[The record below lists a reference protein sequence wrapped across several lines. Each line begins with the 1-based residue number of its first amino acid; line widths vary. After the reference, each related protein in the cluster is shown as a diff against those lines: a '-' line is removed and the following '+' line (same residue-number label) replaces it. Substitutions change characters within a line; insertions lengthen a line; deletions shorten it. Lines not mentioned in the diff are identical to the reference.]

1 MGAAVGMSVF
11 LVITTFLLH
20 YAVFRW
26 LSGGMSNIAMTAER
40 RILIIWLLTLSAHVV
55 EVALYAAAYVL
66 GERMLEIGSL
76 EGLQIVGPLDYF
88 YFSIVAY
95 TSLGMGDIVP
105 SDHLRFITGI
115 ETLNGLLLIAWSAS
129 FNYIAMV
136 KFWSWQTCVEPV
148 WRKLK

>member
-66 GERMLEIGSL
+66 GERMLEIGSV

-136 KFWSWQTCVEPV
+136 KLWSWQTCVEPV

>member
-1 MGAAVGMSVF
+1 MGAAVSMSVF

-136 KFWSWQTCVEPV
+136 KLWSWQTCVEPV

>member
-40 RILIIWLLTLSAHVV
+40 RILVIWLLMLSAHVV

-76 EGLQIVGPLDYF
+76 EGLQIVGPLNYF
-88 YFSIVAY
+88 YFTIVAY

-136 KFWSWQTCVEPV
+136 KLWSWQTCVEPV

>member
-1 MGAAVGMSVF
+1 
-11 LVITTFLLH
+11 
-20 YAVFRW
+20 
-26 LSGGMSNIAMTAER
+26 
-40 RILIIWLLTLSAHVV
+40 
-55 EVALYAAAYVL
+55 
-66 GERMLEIGSL
+66 MLEIGSL

>member
-1 MGAAVGMSVF
+1 MGAAVGISVF

-20 YAVFRW
+20 YTVFRW
-26 LSGGMSNIAMTAER
+26 LSGGMSNFAMTAER
-40 RILIIWLLTLSAHVV
+40 RILIIWLLTLSAHVA
-55 EVALYAAAYVL
+55 EVALYAAAYAF
-66 GERMLEIGSL
+66 GERTLEIGSL
-76 EGLQIVGPLDYF
+76 DGLQIVGPLDYF

-136 KFWSWQTCVEPV
+136 KLWSWQTCVEPV

>member
-1 MGAAVGMSVF
+1 MGAAVSISFF

-26 LSGGMSNIAMTAER
+26 LSGGMSNIAMTAEQ
-40 RILIIWLLTLSAHVV
+40 RILIIWLLTLFAHVV
-55 EVALYAAAYVL
+55 EVALYAAAYAF
-66 GERMLEIGSL
+66 GERTLEIGSL
-76 EGLQIVGPLDYF
+76 DGLQIVGPLDYF

-136 KFWSWQTCVEPV
+136 KLWSWQTCVEPV

>member
-26 LSGGMSNIAMTAER
+26 LSGGMSNIAMTAEQ
-40 RILIIWLLTLSAHVV
+40 RILIIWLLTLFAHVV
-55 EVALYAAAYVL
+55 EVALYAAAYAF
-66 GERMLEIGSL
+66 GERTLEIGSL
-76 EGLQIVGPLDYF
+76 DGLQIVGPLDYF

>member
-1 MGAAVGMSVF
+1 MGAAVGISVF

-20 YAVFRW
+20 YTVFRW
-26 LSGGMSNIAMTAER
+26 LSGGMSNFAITAER
-40 RILIIWLLTLSAHVV
+40 RILIIWLLTLSAHVA
-55 EVALYAAAYVL
+55 EVALYAAAYAF
-66 GERMLEIGSL
+66 GERTLEIGSL
-76 EGLQIVGPLDYF
+76 DGLQIVEPLDYF

-129 FNYIAMV
+129 FICIAMA
-136 KFWSWQTCVEPV
+136 KLWSWRTCVEPER
-148 WRKLK
+148 RKPK